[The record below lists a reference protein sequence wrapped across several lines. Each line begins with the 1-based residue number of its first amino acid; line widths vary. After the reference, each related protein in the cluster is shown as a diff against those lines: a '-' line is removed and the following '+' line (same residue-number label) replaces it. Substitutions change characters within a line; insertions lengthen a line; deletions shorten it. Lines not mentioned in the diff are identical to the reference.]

1 MNLIDQLDGYNA
13 GKAVETQATRAIQQA
28 SNLLNSAIAD
38 YAAWAVTVPSLGFD
52 ADTLAAIE
60 ARKQAIV
67 TAALTAL
74 GDAVTAIESL

>member
-1 MNLIDQLDGYNA
+1 MNLIDQLDGYSA
-13 GKAVETQATRAIQQA
+13 GKAVETQANRAIQQA

-38 YAAWAVTVPSLGFD
+38 YAAWAATVPSFGFD

-67 TAALTAL
+67 TAALAAL
-74 GDAVTAIESL
+74 GDVVTAIESL